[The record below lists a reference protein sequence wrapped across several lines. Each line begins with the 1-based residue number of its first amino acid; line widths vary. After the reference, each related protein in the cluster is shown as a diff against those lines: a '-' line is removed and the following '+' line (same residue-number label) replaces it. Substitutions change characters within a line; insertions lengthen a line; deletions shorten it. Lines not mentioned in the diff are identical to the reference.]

1 MNIRVILLFL
11 LSNVIGT
18 YNAYAD
24 TDSSSGSEQ
33 KPTSPSVQIDFEA
46 LYQMPEPP
54 EYTKFPYYGAYL
66 FSIADQ
72 KTPKVLNPEAPTPDN
87 VSQTM
92 DVEFKEIDGIDL
104 GMDIYQPTG
113 DKTPNPLIFIIHGGG
128 WEGGDKRTYR
138 PYGIN
143 FAAMGYTVASINYRL
158 SGQAPFPAQI
168 EDIRDAIV
176 YLQEHAAKHNIDPSR
191 MTIFGSSA
199 GGHLTSFTGF
209 AANSPNLPYLK
220 GVDEEAIKA
229 IITIYGPQDLTAADI
244 RLRPDTQKF
253 MGGSFEKVPDVY
265 LEASPI
271 NHLDK
276 NDPPVLVIHGTLDS
290 IVPVRHSELL
300 VEKLKELGIPHT
312 YDPIKGWSHVMDFFS
327 PIAERTLWQ
336 CYHFLKERMPSDEM
350 LSE

>member
-104 GMDIYQPTG
+104 GMDIYQPKG
-113 DKTPNPLIFIIHGGG
+113 DKTPNPLILIIHGGG
-128 WEGGDKRTYR
+128 WEGGDKRAYR

-191 MTIFGSSA
+191 MAIFGSSA
-199 GGHLTSFTGF
+199 AFGQITGGGIQGLIG
-209 AANSPNLPYLK
+209 
-220 GVDEEAIKA
+220 
-229 IITIYGPQDLTAADI
+229 
-244 RLRPDTQKF
+244 
-253 MGGSFEKVPDVY
+253 
-265 LEASPI
+265 AS
-271 NHLDK
+271 
-276 NDPPVLVIHGTLDS
+276 
-290 IVPVRHSELL
+290 
-300 VEKLKELGIPHT
+300 
-312 YDPIKGWSHVMDFFS
+312 
-327 PIAERTLWQ
+327 
-336 CYHFLKERMPSDEM
+336 
-350 LSE
+350 